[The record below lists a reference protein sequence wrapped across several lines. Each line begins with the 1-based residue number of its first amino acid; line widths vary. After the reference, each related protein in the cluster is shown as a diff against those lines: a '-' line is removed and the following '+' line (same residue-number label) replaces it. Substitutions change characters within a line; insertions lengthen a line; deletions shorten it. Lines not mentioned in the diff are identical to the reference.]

1 MKSIASFLTDKRK
14 ILLCFFLALAAVSLP
29 LAGMVNINYDLTKYL
44 SADSRMKQGM
54 ELMEQEFGT
63 EESSRLRVMFS
74 GLEEE
79 EKKEIRDRLAGLEQ
93 VSSVEWEPGEDY
105 NKDGYTLYELT
116 TDHDSHS
123 KEAADLYRAV
133 HDRYDA
139 KGAVTGGDI
148 HEANVPILPLYIVI
162 VSVGLVL
169 LILLLMLVPFCTS
182 GDSERRKLS
191 K

>member
-14 ILLCFFLALAAVSLP
+14 ILLCFFLVLAAVSLP

-79 EKKEIRDRLAGLEQ
+79 
-93 VSSVEWEPGEDY
+93 
-105 NKDGYTLYELT
+105 
-116 TDHDSHS
+116 
-123 KEAADLYRAV
+123 
-133 HDRYDA
+133 
-139 KGAVTGGDI
+139 
-148 HEANVPILPLYIVI
+148 
-162 VSVGLVL
+162 
-169 LILLLMLVPFCTS
+169 
-182 GDSERRKLS
+182 
-191 K
+191 